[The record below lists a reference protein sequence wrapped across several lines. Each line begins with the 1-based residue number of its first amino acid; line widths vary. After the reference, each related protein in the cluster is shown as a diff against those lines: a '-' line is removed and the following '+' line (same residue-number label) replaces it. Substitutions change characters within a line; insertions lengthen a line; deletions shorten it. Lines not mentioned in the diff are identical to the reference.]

1 MIQKE
6 FKGIDSEFSMQRN
19 SVKQWKG
26 SHMKADLKNDR
37 PAFELTMDLIT
48 GYLQNNKVPHNELND
63 FISQTF
69 DTVLGFADKKPSARS
84 VGVSASAA
92 TSPSAPAPATAE
104 ASEQPVKRGRGRPR
118 LVRAEEAAPAN
129 PQTSL
134 SFLAGDVIGTA
145 PPKRRGRPPKVR
157 PEEQA
162 VEAAPSDAAAP
173 VAAAEEPGAFSNIP
187 KVPYHGIDPEGAIG
201 HDKLTCLV
209 CGKQRKILTRH
220 LATDHG
226 MTPDDYRSHF
236 GLRAD
241 YPVTAEASSEKRSVL
256 TKSAF
261 AARRGDE
268 TEESAEEAPAPV
280 PAAAAAVEP
289 AVKRGRGRPP
299 KAASAKEAKVVKRGP
314 RKSDQSGMS
323 A

>member
-1 MIQKE
+1 MIHKE
-6 FKGIDSEFSMQRN
+6 LKGIDSEFSMQRN

-48 GYLQNNKVPHNELND
+48 GYLQNNKVPHSELND

-69 DTVLGFADKKPSARS
+69 DTVLGFADKKPSSRS
-84 VGVSASAA
+84 VGVSAPAAASA
-92 TSPSAPAPATAE
+92 SAPAPATAE

-162 VEAAPSDAAAP
+162 VEAAPSATAAAP
-173 VAAAEEPGAFSNIP
+173 VAAAEEPGAFSHIP
-187 KVPYHGIDPEGAIG
+187 KVPYHGIDPEAAIG

-261 AARRGDE
+261 AARRGDDE
-268 TEESAEEAPAPV
+268 QAAEEAPAAV

-289 AVKRGRGRPP
+289 VVKRGRGRPP

-314 RKSDQSGMS
+314 RKSEQSMS